1 MLNEMICFAWRYCF
15 CEVVHAV
22 RNSCMI
28 AYYGAACDVDVN
40 VLKESVGAFMI
51 HGYEENFIVS
61 SKSFNPQIALL
72 TDACGVSLPLEHLF
86 VVIVLSR

>member
-1 MLNEMICFAWRYCF
+1 MLAYCGTAYDV
-15 CEVVHAV
+15 EVK
-22 RNSCMI
+22 
-28 AYYGAACDVDVN
+28 
-40 VLKESVGAFMI
+40 VLKESVGVFMI